1 MPDFQSTL
9 IFNIRILYWHIQ
21 LEQGKKWPTILFND
35 YHYQNYL
42 ADGWFCVY
50 CWFGKSLN
58 NKEYK

>member
-1 MPDFQSTL
+1 MSNL

-21 LEQGKKWPTILFND
+21 LEKDQKWPAIIFND

-42 ADGWFCVY
+42 KDGWFSIY